1 VAVATRKRGA
11 RVSPRRRSA
20 DERRDLVIEAARL
33 EFAALGLGAATG
45 EGLSYRAG
53 ISHPYLLRLFGSKRE
68 LFLEV
73 VEGVFDQLLDAT
85 RSARPP
91 EGDQEGFSALLDAL
105 KDALG
110 EEGPALLFQSFAACG
125 QDEVRLTVQR
135 RLGELYESLERV
147 ASAVNVQAE
156 ALLSQL
162 LLIGALEAV
171 RLRELASREP
181 WARRLLASA
190 DGA

>member
-20 DERRDLVIEAARL
+20 DERRDLVVEAARL
-33 EFAALGLGAATG
+33 EFAALGLGGTTG
-45 EGLSYRAG
+45 EALSYRAG

-73 VEGVFDQLLDAT
+73 VHRLFDELLGAT
-85 RSARPP
+85 RTARPP
-91 EGDQEGFSALLDAL
+91 EAGEPGFDALLDAL

-110 EEGPALLFQSFAACG
+110 KEGPSLLFQTFAACG
-125 QDEVRLTVQR
+125 EDEVRLTVQR

-147 ASAVNVQAE
+147 ASAVDVEAE

-162 LLIGALEAV
+162 LLIGALDAV
-171 RLRELASREP
+171 RLRELAGREP
-181 WARRLLASA
+181 WARRLLAGS
-190 DGA
+190 GGP